1 MKTSNKF
8 WARQSWDEI
17 IRSNS
22 AASFESEKAHN
33 KGTEPYPFCGWTPSA
48 QYCTCAHRWFHEV
61 KNW

>member
-22 AASFESEKAHN
+22 AASFESEKAHK
-33 KGTEPYPFCGWTPSA
+33 KGTEPYPFRGWTPSA